1 MDEENNLLIEN
12 LKKYFKEENLDNK
25 ELLIELKKY
34 FEEENLDV
42 KENLTECKKQEN
54 IYSNNKKISKKNS
67 VIDKFKILK
76 QKQAVFK
83 FNDIKDVE
91 NSLSL
96 IKDVENISSYLKKST
111 DENAK
116 IYLKLIERYERNID
130 KKLKIEDCFAEDDE
144 DEFYEWGEE
153 FIDRFASILSNDF
166 LKKFMISI
174 MRVLKNDKNSKFMN
188 GLLREIN
195 KYLNKLTI
203 YSKAIYPNDYILDED
218 MNKLE
223 IIPEKTDKQELNKKI
238 YVVDMLPYFL
248 EIFDENHEEY
258 VRTIK
263 GLVYCYSSKL

>member
-1 MDEENNLLIEN
+1 
-12 LKKYFKEENLDNK
+12 
-25 ELLIELKKY
+25 
-34 FEEENLDV
+34 
-42 KENLTECKKQEN
+42 
-54 IYSNNKKISKKNS
+54 
-67 VIDKFKILK
+67 
-76 QKQAVFK
+76 
-83 FNDIKDVE
+83 
-91 NSLSL
+91 
-96 IKDVENISSYLKKST
+96 
-111 DENAK
+111 
-116 IYLKLIERYERNID
+116 
-130 KKLKIEDCFAEDDE
+130 
-144 DEFYEWGEE
+144 
-153 FIDRFASILSNDF
+153 
-166 LKKFMISI
+166 
-174 MRVLKNDKNSKFMN
+174 MN

>member
-1 MDEENNLLIEN
+1 MDEKNNLLIEN
-12 LKKYFKEENLDNK
+12 LKKYFKEENLDDK

-96 IKDVENISSYLKKST
+96 IKDVENISLYLKKST

-130 KKLKIEDCFAEDDE
+130 KKLKITKM
-144 DEFYEWGEE
+144 
-153 FIDRFASILSNDF
+153 DRVIS
-166 LKKFMISI
+166 LKKMSMDSMIFENGENLSKGEKQKLI
-174 MRVLKNDKNSKFMN
+174 ISRVLLRNSN
-188 GLLREIN
+188 IL
-195 KYLNKLTI
+195 
-203 YSKAIYPNDYILDED
+203 ILDEA
-218 MNKLE
+218 
-223 IIPEKTDKQELNKKI
+223 LNG
-238 YVVDMLPYFL
+238 M
-248 EIFDENHEEY
+248 ENPLKR
-258 VRTIK
+258 VNS
-263 GLVYCYSSKL
+263 L